1 MVIREKL
8 LKVRL
13 SCSDIYYHVTSGSTC
28 SLPAENNSGWIQ
40 VFNVSLN
47 HEICLQNTQ
56 HSNVE
61 PGFST
66 QSVRVRCHFLSNY
79 YAALCWI
86 AGWLA
91 GWIGSQLA
99 RSRGACVNPAHPGLS
114 GMAEL
119 RQCDHS
125 RLQALILA
133 LEVVL
138 SRSPWYSLKK
148 KLKRK
153 KKHFPYLKRSFVS
166 YLKKSMQIVVSFEC
180 NNKARLTS
188 GHPRTSE
195 YQKSPF

>member
-8 LKVRL
+8 LKMPL
-13 SCSDIYYHVTSGSTC
+13 TCSDIYYHVTSGSTC
-28 SLPAENNSGWIQ
+28 SLPAEKNSGWIQ
-40 VFNVSLN
+40 VINVSLN

-56 HSNVE
+56 HSNIE
-61 PGFST
+61 PGSSM

-79 YAALCWI
+79 YAALCGI
-86 AGWLA
+86 AGWL
-91 GWIGSQLA
+91 GSQLA

-114 GMAEL
+114 GMTEL

-138 SRSPWYSLKK
+138 SQSPWYSLKK

-153 KKHFPYLKRSFVS
+153 NKAVSLSEKEFCFISLK
-166 YLKKSMQIVVSFEC
+166 KKSMQIVVSFEC

-195 YQKSPF
+195 YHKNPF